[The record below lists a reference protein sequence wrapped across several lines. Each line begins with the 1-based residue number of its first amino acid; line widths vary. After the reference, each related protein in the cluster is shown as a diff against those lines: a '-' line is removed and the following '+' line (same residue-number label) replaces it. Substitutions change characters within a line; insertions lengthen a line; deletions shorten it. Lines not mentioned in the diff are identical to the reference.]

1 MSATKESL
9 ENLFKGV
16 AHDGRIT
23 KLSSNELDEI
33 RSILNDTTC
42 GTNIIYCEN
51 PKAPPILSHVFKN
64 GVQLDSDNP
73 HYDKERLVLSSNPNQ
88 DSIKIAKEDNF
99 ANHSVGKVVSSDL
112 QKIVPTYKNG
122 ESSYLILD
130 RYPKNSQIFLAIV
143 QADPLL
149 DTKKQ
154 RHKLLQVAYESVCL
168 YLGNKKRSCLSH
180 PSQGYQFFVGNHKKY
195 RTEIGTYR
203 TRPAGVN
210 CEVVSLRKTFS
221 M

>member
-16 AHDGRIT
+16 AYDGRIT
-23 KLSSNELDEI
+23 KLSSNDLEEI
-33 RSILNDTTC
+33 RAVLNDTTC

-51 PKAPPILSHVFKN
+51 PKSPPILSHVFKN

-73 HYDKERLVLSSNPNQ
+73 HYDKERLVLSSNPIL

-99 ANHSVGKVVSSDL
+99 ANQSVGNVVSSDL

-130 RYPKNSQIFLAIV
+130 RYPTNS
-143 QADPLL
+143 
-149 DTKKQ
+149 
-154 RHKLLQVAYESVCL
+154 
-168 YLGNKKRSCLSH
+168 
-180 PSQGYQFFVGNHKKY
+180 
-195 RTEIGTYR
+195 
-203 TRPAGVN
+203 
-210 CEVVSLRKTFS
+210 
-221 M
+221 